1 MREKFTA
8 LAARWQRRGYDLELG
23 AGIAAGH
30 ATMGRIGFEGRYDY
44 GALGPVTSLAARLS
58 DEAVGGQ
65 ILVSQRAYAALEEHV
80 AANLIGDTRI
90 KGFSRP
96 IKVYELMNLR

>member
-44 GALGPVTSLAARLS
+44 GALGPVTSLAAR
-58 DEAVGGQ
+58 
-65 ILVSQRAYAALEEHV
+65 R
-80 AANLIGDTRI
+80 
-90 KGFSRP
+90 FSRP
-96 IKVYELMNLR
+96 NKVYELMNLR

>member
-1 MREKFTA
+1 MAEAGVRPR
-8 LAARWQRRGYDLELG
+8 ARRWYRRRSRDNGP
-23 AGIAAGH
+23 
-30 ATMGRIGFEGRYDY
+30 IGFEGRYDY

-65 ILVSQRAYAALEEHV
+65 ILVSQRAYAALEEYV
-80 AANLIGDTRI
+80 EANLIGDIRI

-96 IKVYELMNLR
+96 NKVYELMNLR